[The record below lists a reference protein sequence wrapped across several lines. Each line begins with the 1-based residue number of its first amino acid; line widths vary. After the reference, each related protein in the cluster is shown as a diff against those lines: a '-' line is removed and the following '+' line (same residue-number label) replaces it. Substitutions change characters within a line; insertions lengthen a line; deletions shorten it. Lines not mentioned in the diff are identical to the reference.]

1 LGVDAMTAYYVTT
14 SGSDSNN
21 GLTEGT
27 AFATPGYAASQ
38 ARTLGDVV
46 YVKEGTYN
54 FTTTSQ
60 NVSGGL
66 LSIAK
71 GVRFE
76 GYKTT
81 PQDRLANPVLSFSL
95 LTLSSSVYGVV
106 LETGGFDSLEP
117 LVVSLTVDGSNNS
130 SLASGFSIGS
140 AYNAGSYYCKAA
152 NCYYGFIGTGN
163 YGGATAC
170 ESSNCTFGFYNLRCL
185 SCYASSC
192 VNGFYV
198 YAINGGDKSFIGC
211 ISANNTGMGFYARN
225 QSHIADSCTAYGN
238 GSNGFFMYYDSQ
250 QLTRCLSVSNS
261 GYGFA
266 LLAGSNAGAEKL
278 WYCADYNN
286 ASGRLKTGNTNYD
299 FNPISLSSD
308 PFVLASSGDFRL
320 NNNAGGGEDLRHVQ
334 TTEIVGFNNCFDIG
348 AIDAVILKDQNP
360 RTSFHPLV

>member
-1 LGVDAMTAYYVTT
+1 MTTYYVTT

-38 ARTLGDVV
+38 ARTTGDVV

-66 LSIAK
+66 LSIAR

-140 AYNAGSYYCKAA
+140 AYNAGSYYCKAV

-163 YGGATAC
+163 YGGATSC
-170 ESSNCTFGFYNLRCL
+170 ESSNCTFGFRDLRCL

-192 VNGFYV
+192 VDGFYV
-198 YAINGGDKSFIGC
+198 YSINGGDKSFIGC
-211 ISANNTGMGFYARN
+211 VSANNTAMGFYARN

-238 GSNGFFMYYDSQ
+238 GSDGFFMYYDSQ
-250 QLTRCLSVSNS
+250 QLARCLSVSNS

-266 LLAGSNAGAEKL
+266 LTAGSNAGAEKL

-348 AIDAVILKDQNP
+348 AIDAVV
-360 RTSFHPLV
+360 TAGGGGATVHPLRSN